1 MEYTPQAPKQPEP
14 PKPIYELKKD
24 VTGKP
29 PPVRGP
35 QTIPV
40 VKYVK
45 VDGKEQR
52 QEVKIQ
58 VPHAPKSN
66 CKKCHGRGYI
76 GFESKSGNFIPCVKC
91 FPIQK

>member
-14 PKPIYELKKD
+14 PKPTYVLVND

-35 QTIPV
+35 QTIKV
-40 VKYVK
+40 VKYVE
-45 VDGKEQR
+45 VDGKQQR
-52 QEVKIQ
+52 QEVNMQ
-58 VPHAPKSN
+58 VPYAPKAN

-76 GFESKSGNFIPCVKC
+76 GFESKSGNVIPCVKC
-91 FPIQK
+91 FHPQR